1 MFGDFFLSKSFTSTD
16 VIYFFISLN
25 RNWGICFFFSKLTLA
40 SFFPK
45 KTPTRW
51 ASDPEKKWGE
61 ITPIRSYKYRV
72 ISPVT
77 RS

>member
-25 RNWGICFFFSKLTLA
+25 RKWGICFFFQVDIGELFS
-40 SFFPK
+40 K